1 MKWCYWLL
9 PLLAGC
15 ATTTHVYQME
25 DARKT
30 ATAAP
35 RTAHAPV
42 LRMLATRS
50 DSYDD
55 RQDLT
60 FGTPTG
66 ERGHYQYARWSTLP
80 SQRLHEL
87 LFRRLDGSPA
97 FSAVLDSYAPGNEQ
111 CDLETVL
118 LDWYHDTSTQ
128 PGQAVV
134 SVRAS
139 LYGFPDQHLVS
150 RQTFRATVPLQH
162 YDGASAAQALDAAG
176 NRLLDMLAAW
186 TVSQAGQCRA
196 AKPAASLP
204 SVDGRSGTALQ

>member
-1 MKWCYWLL
+1 MKWPYLLL

-15 ATTTHVYQME
+15 AATSHVYQLE
-25 DARKT
+25 DARAVQKP
-30 ATAAP
+30 AP
-35 RTAHAPV
+35 RDAQAPV

-60 FGTPTG
+60 FGTPAG
-66 ERGHYQYARWSTLP
+66 ERGHYRYARWSTLP

-87 LFRRLDGSPA
+87 LFRRLDASSA
-97 FSAVLDSYAPGNEQ
+97 FSVVLDSYAPGNEQ

-118 LDWYHDTSTQ
+118 LDWYHDTTMQ

-139 LYGFPDQHLVS
+139 LYGFPDQRLVS
-150 RQTFRATVPLQH
+150 RQTFRATAPLQH
-162 YDGASAAQALDAAG
+162 YDGASAAHALDAAG
-176 NRLLDMLAAW
+176 NRLLNMMTDWA
-186 TVSQAGQCRA
+186 VSQAGRCRVA
-196 AKPAASLP
+196 TPAESRQPVHA
-204 SVDGRSGTALQ
+204 RSETAPQ